1 MRWIAVQPRCD
12 EPADAPALCQ
22 ALGWAA
28 LQLTPRVLLQEEAV
42 LLEVSGSERLF
53 GGATALLR
61 RLLQACHTVTPVAWA
76 AGESLAL
83 ALARL
88 RLRPVHGRA
97 ALGWTADAM
106 PLHTLSAAR
115 EHLPTLARLG
125 CNTWAQLR
133 ALPRGGVVRRF
144 GAPLLDALDAAYGAQ
159 PEHHAWLTVPEVFV
173 LQLELQALVESAP
186 ALMFAAQRLLSAL
199 RAWLQAR
206 QCGVLALQWTWL
218 LDDRRNT
225 SVASVSA
232 AGPPQGA
239 KAPSGGSGHTQWA
252 SVGANT
258 NEVLLIRTAE
268 ATRDMAHLARLT
280 AEQLARHTLAAP
292 AHSLR
297 LQTVEVQA
305 LPTASASLLFEEQR
319 HGDSLHQLV
328 ERLSARLGPQQVLC
342 LEPQADHRPEHTQ
355 RLRAALGCIKLL
367 TGRARP
373 AAPEALADEGAARLY
388 PTWLLRTPLRLAM
401 RGERPLYQGPLQL
414 LAGPQRLEVLGWPQ
428 GAQVLPTLR
437 DYFIAQSPQAGLLWI
452 YRERLPQ
459 ALAQGSTPGWF
470 LHGMYG

>member
-1 MRWIAVQPRCD
+1 MRWIALQPRCD
-12 EPADAPALCQ
+12 DSADAPALCQ

-28 LQLTPRVLLQEEAV
+28 LQITPRVLLQEEAV

-61 RLLQACHTVTPVAWA
+61 RLLQACHGVTPVAWA

-97 ALGWTADAM
+97 ALNWAADAM

-159 PEHHAWLTVPEVFV
+159 EVPHAWLAVPEVFV

-218 LDDRRNT
+218 LDERR
-225 SVASVSA
+225 S
-232 AGPPQGA
+232 
-239 KAPSGGSGHTQWA
+239 
-252 SVGANT
+252 SVGAT
-258 NEVLLIRTAE
+258 SLLIRTAE

-280 AEQLARHTLAAP
+280 AEQLARHTLSAP

-319 HGDSLHQLV
+319 RGDSLHQLV

-342 LEPQADHRPEHTQ
+342 LVSQADHRPEHTQ

-367 TGRARP
+367 TGRTQP
-373 AAPEALADEGAARLY
+373 ATVQPGGDAAATRLY
-388 PTWLLRTPLRLAM
+388 PTWLLRVPLRLAM

-428 GAQVLPTLR
+428 GAGVLPTLR
-437 DYFIAQSPQAGLLWI
+437 DYFIAQSPQAGLLWV

-470 LHGMYG
+470 LHGIYG

>member
-28 LQLTPRVLLQEEAV
+28 LQITPRVLLQEEAV

-61 RLLQACHTVTPVAWA
+61 RLLQACHPVTPVAWA

-225 SVASVSA
+225 SVASVRATS
-232 AGPPQGA
+232 
-239 KAPSGGSGHTQWA
+239 
-252 SVGANT
+252 
-258 NEVLLIRTAE
+258 LLIRTAE

-297 LQTVEVQA
+297 LQSVEVQA

-367 TGRARP
+367 AGRARP